1 MFVFHDAELTNIA
14 LHNDLSEFIENL
26 EYNNEL
32 TLEDKQFIGLFF
44 IQNPYSKS
52 FSIFE
57 RYDYLLNLNTA
68 LKLRKSLCE
77 SKKQ

>member
-32 TLEDKQFIGLFF
+32 TLEDKQFIGLFLYR
-44 IQNPYSKS
+44 IRIVSLS
-52 FSIFE
+52 A
-57 RYDYLLNLNTA
+57 YLSDMTIY
-68 LKLRKSLCE
+68 
-77 SKKQ
+77 